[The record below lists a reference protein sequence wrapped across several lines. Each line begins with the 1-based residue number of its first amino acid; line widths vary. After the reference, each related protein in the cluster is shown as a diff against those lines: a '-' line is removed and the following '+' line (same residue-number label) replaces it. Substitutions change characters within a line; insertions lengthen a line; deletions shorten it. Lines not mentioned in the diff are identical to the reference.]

1 MECHNYSFFQLFS
14 FSTWEVFLHLMATF
28 KRWFVMTAWA
38 GVAFFKGT
46 SLCQVKWLGL
56 MKMVFLAMTLEAMLC
71 KLMWEVGRCTQ
82 SCSHSDV
89 FNWFA
94 MVACFIVNIQEN
106 ALCSTF
112 LIDVLKFYDAVM
124 CLRSK
129 SKSLLSTLKYELE
142 GCGWRAFRVAA
153 TIICGILYWIT

>member
-94 MVACFIVNIQEN
+94 MVACFIVNVKEN

-112 LIDVLKFYDAVM
+112 LFDRCPQILWPAMAV
-124 CLRSK
+124 CGLNLNQSNTGSHK
-129 SKSLLSTLKYELE
+129 NQEQKYTCIFNIKL
-142 GCGWRAFRVAA
+142 A
-153 TIICGILYWIT
+153 

>member
-112 LIDVLKFYDAVM
+112 LFDRRPQILWPGNVF
-124 CLRSK
+124 
-129 SKSLLSTLKYELE
+129 
-142 GCGWRAFRVAA
+142 
-153 TIICGILYWIT
+153 TI

>member
-71 KLMWEVGRCTQ
+71 KLMWEVGRCIQ
-82 SCSHSDV
+82 SCSHSDG

-94 MVACFIVNIQEN
+94 MVACFIVNVKEN

-112 LIDVLKFYDAVM
+112 LFDRCPQILVECGKKWKIVRKILPNSAGN
-124 CLRSK
+124 SAEK
-129 SKSLLSTLKYELE
+129 SEIVRENAK
-142 GCGWRAFRVAA
+142 
-153 TIICGILYWIT
+153 